1 MKISEKR
8 GRNFKKGRFSI
19 FRPLFYP
26 RVWGVVIP
34 ERPPGPQP
42 PILRDYFGSVSSIL
56 STSVI
61 FFIITSNLAHVCT
74 QVA

>member
-26 RVWGVVIP
+26 RFWGVVIP
-34 ERPPGPQP
+34 EHPPGLQP
-42 PILRDYFGSVSSIL
+42 PYFKNYLGIVSSIL

-61 FFIITSNLAHVCT
+61 LFIITSILAHVCT